1 MDPAFLTNFE
11 WTELGKT
18 ITLLWVFLLLIVLFA
33 ANLIL
38 AHVFIPSLVST
49 GGLSQERARLLRPAL
64 YAFSFTSLAAL
75 AWVFFSLVRHRGI
88 LSQIYERLWI

>member
-49 GGLSQERARLLRPAL
+49 GHLPERILRLRNPL
-64 YAFSFTSLAAL
+64 YGVAILFFGVAMYVIAL
-75 AWVFFSLVRHRGI
+75 ASDRAHIVEDIWPRWYL
-88 LSQIYERLWI
+88 